1 MIRLPKHIFFLTAS
15 LFLFSSVFAQ
25 KNKDKK
31 KKGAESYTQ
40 EQIDKITAIQ
50 LDAEKAKLMED
61 SDEAIK
67 KYRELL
73 EIDNKNANAYYQIA
87 LIHFQKNKIDDALF
101 EAEEAVKYD
110 PGNKWYT
117 ELLAKS
123 QVKSGKIKEAIKT
136 YESLIQKNPLDAENY
151 FDLAYLYLQSNLP
164 LNAVKTYDQFEKN
177 YGVEESVVLQKEKI
191 YLKLNMFEK
200 AVAEIQKL
208 IDAYPDDAEYLS
220 MMADL
225 YALNGKKEMA
235 VPYYQKILNID
246 PENAQALL
254 SLADINSAK
263 GDTTARIEGMRK
275 VFANP
280 NMNIDAKIR
289 MLFPFIQ
296 YYEIRKAK
304 IVEAQELSQI
314 LVQTHPDQSKAFAI
328 KGDVFYIDQKDDTAL
343 VAYLKALELQKDIF
357 TVWQQVFAIYSN
369 KREWA
374 KIEALTTEALEYF
387 PNQAIVY
394 LYKGN
399 AEYQLKSYDKAL
411 KTFTKGE
418 KMCGDNNFLRAQMF
432 ASIGDIHYNLQQHE
446 QSDSAFEKSLKY
458 NPDNSYTLNNYSYY
472 LSLRK
477 ANLEKAKQMSAYSN
491 KIEPD
496 NSSFQDTYAWI
507 LFELGDYKEAKIWQ
521 EKALK
526 SDTTNATLLEHYAD
540 ILIKLGET
548 EKALEYW
555 NKAKKADSDS
565 KTLDKKIAT
574 KSYVE

>member
-1 MIRLPKHIFFLTAS
+1 MVRLSKHILILTLTA
-15 LFLFSSVFAQ
+15 FLFAPAFAR
-25 KNKDKK
+25 KPKDKK
-31 KKGAESYTQ
+31 KKSGDNLTQ
-40 EQIDKITAIQ
+40 EQIDKITSLQ
-50 LDAEKAKLMED
+50 LDAEKAKLVED
-61 SDEAIK
+61 FDEAVS
-67 KYRELL
+67 KYRELIN
-73 EIDNKNANAYYQIA
+73 IDKKNANAYYQIA
-87 LIHFQKNKIDDALF
+87 VIDFQKNKIEDALF

-110 PGNKWYT
+110 ENNKWYL
-117 ELLAKS
+117 ELLSKS
-123 QVKSGKIKEAIKT
+123 LVKSGKTKEAIKA
-136 YESLIQKNPLDAENY
+136 YESLIQKNPMDADNY
-151 FDLAYLYLQSNLP
+151 FDLAFLYLQSNLP

-177 YGVEESVVLQKEKI
+177 YGVEESVILQKEKI
-191 YLKLNMFEK
+191 YLKLNMFDK
-200 AVAEIQKL
+200 AVDEIQKL
-208 IDAYPDDAEYLS
+208 IDAYPDDVEYIN
-220 MMADL
+220 MMAEL
-225 YALNGKKEMA
+225 YTLNGKKDKA
-235 VPYYQKILNID
+235 IPYYQKILTID

-254 SLADINSAK
+254 SLADINGAK

-296 YYEIRKAK
+296 YYEIRKEK
-304 IVEAQELSQI
+304 IKEAQELSQI
-314 LVQTHPDQSKAFAI
+314 LVQTHPDQSKAYAI

-369 KREWA
+369 KREWQ
-374 KIEALTTEALEYF
+374 KLEAMSSEALEYF

-399 AEYQLKSYDKAL
+399 AEYQLKLYEKAL
-411 KTFTKGE
+411 KSFTKGE
-418 KMCGDNNFLRAQMF
+418 KMSGDNNFLRAQIW
-432 ASIGDIHYNLQQHE
+432 ASIGDIHYNLKQHL
-446 QSDSAFEKSLKY
+446 QSDSAFEQSLKY

-491 KIEPD
+491 KIEPG
-496 NSSFQDTYAWI
+496 NSSFEDTYAWI
-507 LFELGDYKEAKIWQ
+507 LFELGDFKEAKIWQ

-526 SDTTNATLLEHYAD
+526 NDTANSTLLEHYGD
-540 ILIKLGET
+540 ILSKLGES

-555 NKAKKADSDS
+555 NKAKKAGSDS
-565 KTLDKKIAT
+565 TSLDKKIAA

>member
-1 MIRLPKHIFFLTAS
+1 MIRLPKNIIFLFAT

-31 KKGAESYTQ
+31 KKGAATFTQ
-40 EQIDKITAIQ
+40 EQIDQIASLH
-50 LDAEKAKLMED
+50 LDAEKAKLLED
-61 SDEAIK
+61 ADEAIK

-73 EIDNKNANAYYQIA
+73 DIDKKNANAYYQIA

-110 PGNKWYT
+110 AENKWYA
-117 ELLAKS
+117 ELLAK
-123 QVKSGKIKEAIKT
+123 VLVRSGKIKEAIKA
-136 YESLIQKNPLDAENY
+136 YESLIEKNPLDAENY

-164 LNAVKTYDQFEKN
+164 LNAIKTYDTFEKN
-177 YGVEESVVLQKEKI
+177 YGIEESVVLQKEKI
-191 YLKLNMFEK
+191 YLKLNLFEK
-200 AVAEIQKL
+200 AVTEIQKL

-220 MMADL
+220 MMAEL
-225 YALNGKKEMA
+225 YALNGKKDKA
-235 VPYYQKILNID
+235 IPFYQKILTID

-254 SLADINSAK
+254 ALADISSSK
-263 GDTTARIEGMRK
+263 GDTTARIESMKK

-296 YYEIRKAK
+296 YYEIRKEK
-304 IVEAQELSQI
+304 IKEAQELSQI
-314 LVQTHPDQSKAFAI
+314 LVQAHPDQSKAFAI

-343 VAYLKALELQKDIF
+343 VSYLKALELQKDIF

-387 PNQAIVY
+387 PNQAVVY

-399 AEYQLKSYDKAL
+399 AEYQLKSYEKSL

-418 KMCGDNNFLRAQMF
+418 KMCGENNFLRAQIL
-432 ASIGDIHYNLQQHE
+432 ASIGDIHYNLEQHE
-446 QSDSAFEKSLKY
+446 LSDSAFEKSLKY

-477 ANLEKAKQMSAYSN
+477 FNLEKAKQMSAYSN
-491 KIEPD
+491 KLEPD

-507 LFELGDYKEAKIWQ
+507 LFELGDYKEARIWQ

-555 NKAKKADSDS
+555 KKAKDAGSDS
-565 KTLDKKIAT
+565 KTLEKKIAT

>member
-1 MIRLPKHIFFLTAS
+1 MTRPHKNIIFLFAT

-31 KKGAESYTQ
+31 KKGAATFTQ
-40 EQIDKITAIQ
+40 EQIDQISSLH
-50 LDAEKAKLMED
+50 LDAEKAKLLED
-61 SDEAIK
+61 ADEAIK

-73 EIDNKNANAYYQIA
+73 DIDKKNANAYYQIA

-110 PGNKWYT
+110 AENKWYA
-117 ELLAKS
+117 ELLAK
-123 QVKSGKIKEAIKT
+123 VLVRSGKIKEAIKA
-136 YESLIQKNPLDAENY
+136 YESLIEKNPLDAENY

-164 LNAVKTYDQFEKN
+164 LNAIKTYDTFEKN
-177 YGVEESVVLQKEKI
+177 YGIEESVVLQKEKI

-235 VPYYQKILNID
+235 IPFYQKILTID

-254 SLADINSAK
+254 ALADISSSK
-263 GDTTARIEGMRK
+263 GDTTARIESMKK

-296 YYEIRKAK
+296 YYEIRKEK
-304 IVEAQELSQI
+304 IKEAQELSQI
-314 LVQTHPDQSKAFAI
+314 LVQAHPDQSKAFAI

-343 VAYLKALELQKDIF
+343 IAYLKALELQKDIF

-374 KIEALTTEALEYF
+374 KIETLTTEALEYF
-387 PNQAIVY
+387 PNQAVVY

-399 AEYQLKSYDKAL
+399 AEYQLKSYDKSL

-418 KMCGDNNFLRAQMF
+418 KMCGDNNFLRAQIL
-432 ASIGDIHYNLQQHE
+432 ASIGDIHYNLAQHE
-446 QSDSAFEKSLKY
+446 LSDSAFEKSLKY

-477 ANLEKAKQMSAYSN
+477 FNLEKAKQMSAYSN
-491 KIEPD
+491 KLEPE

-507 LFELGDYKEAKIWQ
+507 LFELGDYKEARIWQ

-555 NKAKKADSDS
+555 KKAKDAGSDS
-565 KTLDKKIAT
+565 KTLEKKIAT